1 MATTTGS
8 TVKARVS
15 GGKLIYWRRLGKVS
29 FPGRFRSVPLT
40 KIKSIRLA
48 NTPVGFYG
56 GWTVLMVQLS
66 SKEFMSY
73 SVPAEFYDEVEKFIE
88 ILGN

>member
-1 MATTTGS
+1 MANNTA
-8 TVKARVS
+8 KARVS
-15 GGKLIYWRRLGKVS
+15 GGKLIYWKSIGKVS

-40 KIKSIRLA
+40 KIKSIRLVD
-48 NTPVGFYG
+48 TPVGFYG
-56 GWTVLMVQLS
+56 GWTVLIVQLS
-66 SKEFMSY
+66 GKEFMSY

>member
-1 MATTTGS
+1 MASNTS
-8 TVKARVS
+8 KARVS
-15 GGKLIYWRRLGKVS
+15 GGKLIYWKSIGKVS

-40 KIKSIRLA
+40 KIKSIRLTS
-48 NTPVGFYG
+48 TPVGFYG

-66 SKEFMSY
+66 SKEFMVY
-73 SVPAEFYDEVEKFIE
+73 AVPAEFYDEVEKFIE

>member
-1 MATTTGS
+1 MASNTI
-8 TVKARVS
+8 KARVS
-15 GGKLIYWRRLGKVS
+15 GGKLIYWKSIGKVS

-40 KIKSIRLA
+40 KIKSIRLV

-66 SKEFMSY
+66 GKEFMSY

>member
-1 MATTTGS
+1 MASNTI
-8 TVKARVS
+8 KARVS
-15 GGKLIYWRRLGKVS
+15 GGKLIYWKSIGKVS

-66 SKEFMSY
+66 GKEFMSY